1 MLGGVMVFSRKLFPQ
16 EEKLLDLLAQKSLV
30 KLSPHW
36 KDNLLVIPMND
47 GGMGSLQLLPDGI
60 KQKNLLFGKCISQY
74 QFTDKDGVEVIVS
87 LNVDDKGE
95 LFELDIWKTDF
106 SQLISLPEEY

>member
-1 MLGGVMVFSRKLFPQ
+1 MVFSRKLFPQ

-60 KQKNLLFGKCISQY
+60 KQENRLFGKCISQY